1 MDPLTGAA
9 MLAMVA
15 IAATAI
21 LLLRSA
27 TIARHRLLEVA
38 TRTRPDPPVVDVR
51 SPAFVATA
59 TGSRYHLG
67 CMVGETDFRYAIWTT
82 RSHRVVAT
90 LDPTEE
96 GWAAAWDL
104 YLEVEHDPAPPW
116 LDHRGAPRSRR
127 EWTSRTA
134 GRAHVAATSEHEGA
148 PFS

>member
-9 MLAMVA
+9 MLAMTV

-21 LLLRSA
+21 VLLRNA
-27 TIARHRLLEVA
+27 TMARHHLIEVA

-90 LDPTEE
+90 LDPTED

-116 LDHRGAPRSRR
+116 LDHRGARRSRR
-127 EWTSRTA
+127 EWTGRPA
-134 GRAHVAATSEHEGA
+134 GRVIAAATERGGSA
-148 PFS
+148 PS